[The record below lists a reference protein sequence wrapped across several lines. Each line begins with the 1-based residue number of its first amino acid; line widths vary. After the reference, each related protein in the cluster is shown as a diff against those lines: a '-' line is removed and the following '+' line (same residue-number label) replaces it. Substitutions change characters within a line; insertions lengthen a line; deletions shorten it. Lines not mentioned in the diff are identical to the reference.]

1 LNLEPKTMSV
11 AHLDRSN
18 LAAFAAAA
26 VRHSLAELGEVAGLL
41 ATVATANAAALA
53 EQYGETVDPADAA
66 DIESEALDILAG
78 RIDAAGWPP
87 LGYNCATNAGRDFLP
102 AEAADR
108 LRFIEQECGRI
119 RDREELQ
126 AARAEKNAV
135 AYNDVPRLPTAD
147 AAAIEKAMADANAD
161 RVIVATF
168 RVDETDTQT
177 DYFGHRTARSVV
189 IGFGR
194 GKRESFS
201 QLRKAAAKFPPARDF
216 GPGLGRWYAS
226 VTIGADCILGSGEHM
241 YEGSRSPWHS
251 EDHAG
256 PFPTRAAAEAHA
268 AARPLEAL
276 SITQP
281 DGPEQIVPLVWRIA
295 EEKIEH
301 RETYSMGGGNYLGD
315 SRHGGWAVSSSA
327 WVPTSAE
334 LFSVAAFGKKSAKA

>member
-1 LNLEPKTMSV
+1 LKLEPEIMSV
-11 AHLDRSN
+11 AHLDRSD

-26 VRHSLAELGEVAGLL
+26 VRHNLAALGEIADLL

-53 EQYGETVDPADAA
+53 EQYGDAVDPADAA

-78 RIDAAGWPP
+78 RIDAGGWPP
-87 LGYNCATNAGRDFLP
+87 LAYNCATNAGRDFLP

-108 LRFIEQECGRI
+108 LRFIEQECRRI
-119 RDREELQ
+119 SDREEQ
-126 AARAEKNAV
+126 HAARAEKNAA

-147 AAAIEKAMADANAD
+147 ADAIGKAMADANAD

-201 QLRKAAAKFPPARDF
+201 QLRKAAAHFPPTRDY
-216 GPGLGRWYAS
+216 GPGLGRWYATA
-226 VTIGADCILGSGEHM
+226 TIGADCILGSGEHM
-241 YEGSRSPWHS
+241 YEGSRSPWHYD
-251 EDHAG
+251 DHAG

-268 AARPLEAL
+268 AARPLAAL

-281 DGPEQIVPLVWRIA
+281 DGAAQVVPLVWRIA

-301 RETYSMGGGNYLGD
+301 RENYSMGGGNYLGD
-315 SRHGGWAVSSSA
+315 GRHGGWVVSSSA
-327 WVPTSAE
+327 YIPTAAE
-334 LFSVAAFGKKSAKA
+334 LFSVAAFGTKAAKA